1 MLRTTEYTIGY
12 TTSTPSSSSAG
23 SRNSSARSMLPRR
36 CGLGGRTS
44 PAPGAPSGGGGP
56 AARPPPGR
64 PRSPVPAGAVG
75 LMSTSV
81 SVTAPDRSLAVQRL
95 GRGGLE
101 LLRDPVDVTRVR
113 QEVLEQ
119 LPLALTVGRAE
130 CRGVLVGHVEAHVVG
145 ADERVGDLARRLVGV
160 RGLGDVLV
168 RRDVATG
175 LRPDLA
181 RLG

>member
-12 TTSTPSSSSAG
+12 TTSTPSSSAG

-44 PAPGAPSGGGGP
+44 PAPGARSGGGPDAAP
-56 AARPPPGR
+56 APGR
-64 PRSPVPAGAVG
+64 SRSPVPADAVG
-75 LMSTSV
+75 LLSTSV

-130 CRGVLVGHVEAHVVG
+130 RRRVLVGHVEAHVVG